1 MRTQYKV
8 IIGVAVAIVL
18 IIVGIGIVGY
28 LSTPTPTTVTT
39 ILPTVT
45 ITGVNLEIEYTG
57 DTGGYFGPSSQS
69 LGGTLSVTA
78 GSTITETFTLTSNAI
93 LFTHSI
99 NQVTVGTPGFTLLSV
114 SPSLP
119 YSVGP
124 GGSVTITVV
133 IQTPNTN
140 YVGTLNIVLLTS

>member
-1 MRTQYKV
+1 MRTRNKV
-8 IIGVAVAIVL
+8 IIGVTVAIVL

-39 ILPTVT
+39 ILPTVQ

-57 DTGGYFGPSSQS
+57 DIGGYFGPSSQS

-78 GSTITETFTLTSNAI
+78 GSTITETFTLTSSAI

-140 YVGTLNIVLLTS
+140 YVGTLNIVVLTS

>member
-1 MRTQYKV
+1 M
-8 IIGVAVAIVL
+8 
-18 IIVGIGIVGY
+18 
-28 LSTPTPTTVTT
+28 
-39 ILPTVT
+39 
-45 ITGVNLEIEYTG
+45 
-57 DTGGYFGPSSQS
+57 
-69 LGGTLSVTA
+69 TA
-78 GSTITETFTLTSNAI
+78 GSTITETFTLTSSAI

-140 YVGTLNIVLLTS
+140 YVGTLNIVVLTS

>member
-1 MRTQYKV
+1 V
-8 IIGVAVAIVL
+8 IIGVTVAIVL

-39 ILPTVT
+39 ILPTVQ

-57 DTGGYFGPSSQS
+57 DIGGYFGPSSQS

-78 GSTITETFTLTSNAI
+78 GSTITETFTLTSSAI

-99 NQVTVGTPGFTLLSV
+99 NQVTVGTLGFTLLSV

-140 YVGTLNIVLLTS
+140 YVGTLNIVVLTS

>member
-1 MRTQYKV
+1 MRTRNKV
-8 IIGVAVAIVL
+8 IIGVTVAIVL

-39 ILPTVT
+39 ILPTVQ

-57 DTGGYFGPSSQS
+57 DIGGYFGPSSQS

-78 GSTITETFTLTSNAI
+78 GSTITETFTLTSSAI

-99 NQVTVGTPGFTLLSV
+99 NQVTVGTLGFTLLSV

-140 YVGTLNIVLLTS
+140 YVGTLNIVVLTS